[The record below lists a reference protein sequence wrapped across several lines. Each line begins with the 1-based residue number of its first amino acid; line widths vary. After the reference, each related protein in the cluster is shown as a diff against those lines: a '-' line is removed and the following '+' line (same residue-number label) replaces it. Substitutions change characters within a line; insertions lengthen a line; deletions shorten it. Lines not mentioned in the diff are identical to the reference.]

1 MARCITLQYRY
12 DMRNT
17 DMVAKQQTT
26 SVSISAPR
34 IETATFRL
42 IGTSPLVQARFS
54 AKAKQMM
61 MDKMAA
67 GSTSKGKKVREA
79 RDFDQDCLNAMHIGV
94 DGQAGVPA
102 GAFRNAMISAC
113 RLVGFKM
120 TLAKLSVFVQADT
133 FDAVDG
139 VPLVHLN
146 GKWERLDM
154 HTRNATGVV
163 DIRVRPMWREW
174 WIDLRVQFDAEQF
187 TLTDVSNL
195 LMRAGVQ
202 VGIGEGRHD
211 SKSSTGLGFGCF
223 RLGEVT

>member
-1 MARCITLQYRY
+1 MSVTKSS
-12 DMRNT
+12 
-17 DMVAKQQTT
+17 V
-26 SVSISAPR
+26 VSISAPK
-34 IETATFRL
+34 IQTAHFTL

-54 AKAKQMM
+54 AKAKQAMM
-61 MDKMAA
+61 AKMEA
-67 GSTSKGKKVREA
+67 GSTSRGKKVREA
-79 RDFDQDCLNAMHIGV
+79 RDFDQDCKDAMHVGV
-94 DGQAGVPA
+94 DGRPGVPA

-120 TLAKLSVFVQADT
+120 TLAKLSVFVEADT

-139 VPLVHLN
+139 VPLVHIN
-146 GKWERLDM
+146 GDWERLDM
-154 HTRNATGVV
+154 NTRNATGVI

-174 WIDLRVQFDAEQF
+174 SMNLRVKFDEDQF

-223 RLGEVT
+223 KIQGAQ

>member
-1 MARCITLQYRY
+1 MATQ
-12 DMRNT
+12 
-17 DMVAKQQTT
+17 KTT
-26 SVSISAPR
+26 NVVSISAPK
-34 IETATFRL
+34 IQTAKFRL
-42 IGTSPLVQARFS
+42 VGTSPFVQARFS
-54 AKAKQMM
+54 AKAKQAMM
-61 MDKMAA
+61 AKMAA
-67 GSTSKGKKVREA
+67 GSTARGKKVRDA
-79 RDFDQDCLNAMHIGV
+79 RDFDQDCRDAMHIGI
-94 DGQAGVPA
+94 DGNAGVPA

-120 TLAKLSVFVQADT
+120 TMAKLSVFVEADT

-139 VPLVHLN
+139 VPLVHIHGN
-146 GKWERLDM
+146 WERLDM

-174 WIDLRVQFDAEQF
+174 WIDLRVKFDEDQF
-187 TLTDVSNL
+187 TLADVSNL

-223 RLGEVT
+223 MIGEG

>member
-1 MARCITLQYRY
+1 MATQ
-12 DMRNT
+12 
-17 DMVAKQQTT
+17 KTT
-26 SVSISAPR
+26 NVVSISAPK
-34 IETATFRL
+34 IQTAKFRL
-42 IGTSPLVQARFS
+42 VGTSPFVQARFS
-54 AKAKQMM
+54 AKAKQAMM
-61 MDKMAA
+61 AKMAA
-67 GSTSKGKKVREA
+67 GSTARGKKVRDA
-79 RDFDQDCLNAMHIGV
+79 RDFDQDCRDAMHIGI
-94 DGQAGVPA
+94 DGKAGVPA

-120 TLAKLSVFVQADT
+120 TMAKLSVFVEADT

-139 VPLVHLN
+139 VPLVHIH
-146 GKWERLDM
+146 GDWERLDM

-174 WIDLRVQFDAEQF
+174 WIDLRVKFDEDQF
-187 TLTDVSNL
+187 TLADVSNL

-223 RLGEVT
+223 MIGEGE

>member
-1 MARCITLQYRY
+1 MAT
-12 DMRNT
+12 
-17 DMVAKQQTT
+17 KQTT
-26 SVSISAPR
+26 SVVSISAPR
-34 IETATFRL
+34 IETASFRL

-54 AKAKQMM
+54 AKAKQAM

-67 GSTSKGKKVREA
+67 GSTSKGKKIRDA
-79 RDFDQDCLNAMHIGV
+79 RNFDQDCRDAMHVGV
-94 DGQAGVPA
+94 DGRAGVPA

-120 TLAKLSVFVQADT
+120 TLAKLSVFVEADT

-146 GKWERLDM
+146 GNWERLDM

-223 RLGEVT
+223 RIGEVN

>member
-1 MARCITLQYRY
+1 MAT
-12 DMRNT
+12 
-17 DMVAKQQTT
+17 KQQTT

>member
-1 MARCITLQYRY
+1 MTKTVT
-12 DMRNT
+12 NN
-17 DMVAKQQTT
+17 V
-26 SVSISAPR
+26 VSITAPR
-34 IETATFRL
+34 IQMATFRL
-42 IGTSPLVQARFS
+42 IGESPFVQARFS
-54 AKAKQMM
+54 AKAKQAM

-67 GSTSKGKKVREA
+67 GSTSRGKRVRDA
-79 RDFDQDCLNAMHIGV
+79 RDFDQDCKNAMHIGI
-94 DGQAGVPA
+94 DGKGGVPA

-120 TLAKLSVFVQADT
+120 TMAKLSVFVDADT

-139 VPLVHLN
+139 VPLVHIK

-174 WIDLRVQFDAEQF
+174 SIDLRVKFDEDQF

-195 LMRAGVQ
+195 LMRAGAQ

-223 RLGEVT
+223 RIEGAN

>member
-1 MARCITLQYRY
+1 
-12 DMRNT
+12 
-17 DMVAKQQTT
+17 MVGKPTT
-26 SVSISAPR
+26 SVVSISAPR
-34 IETATFRL
+34 IETASFRL

-61 MDKMAA
+61 MEKMAA
-67 GSTSKGKKVREA
+67 GPTSKGKKVRDA
-79 RDFDQDCLNAMHIGV
+79 RNFDQDCRDAMHVGV
-94 DGQAGVPA
+94 DGRAGVPA

-146 GKWERLDM
+146 GDWERLDM

-223 RLGEVT
+223 RIGEAN

>member
-1 MARCITLQYRY
+1 
-12 DMRNT
+12 
-17 DMVAKQQTT
+17 MVGKTTT
-26 SVSISAPR
+26 SVVSISAPR
-34 IETATFRL
+34 IETASFRL

-61 MDKMAA
+61 MEKMAA
-67 GSTSKGKKVREA
+67 GPTSKGKKVRDA
-79 RDFDQDCLNAMHIGV
+79 RNFDQDCRDAMHVGV
-94 DGQAGVPA
+94 DGRAGVPA

-146 GKWERLDM
+146 GDWERLDM

-223 RLGEVT
+223 RIGEAN

>member
-1 MARCITLQYRY
+1 MAT
-12 DMRNT
+12 
-17 DMVAKQQTT
+17 KQTT
-26 SVSISAPR
+26 SVVSISAPR
-34 IETATFRL
+34 IETASFRL

-54 AKAKQMM
+54 AKAKQAM

-67 GSTSKGKKVREA
+67 GSTSKGKKIRDA
-79 RDFDQDCLNAMHIGV
+79 RNFDQDCRDAMHVGV
-94 DGQAGVPA
+94 DGRAGVPA

-120 TLAKLSVFVQADT
+120 TLAKLSVFVEADT

-146 GKWERLDM
+146 GNWERIDM

-223 RLGEVT
+223 RIGEAN

>member
-1 MARCITLQYRY
+1 MSK
-12 DMRNT
+12 
-17 DMVAKQQTT
+17 VSQT
-26 SVSISAPR
+26 SVVSISAPN
-34 IETATFRL
+34 IQSAAFKL
-42 IGTSPLVQARFS
+42 VGTSPLVQARFS
-54 AKAKQMM
+54 AKAKQAM

-79 RDFDQDCLNAMHIGV
+79 RDFDRDCREAMHVGI
-94 DGQAGVPA
+94 DGRPGVPA

-120 TLAKLSVFVQADT
+120 TLAKLSVFVEADT

-139 VPLVHLN
+139 VPLVHVN
-146 GKWERLDM
+146 GDWERLDM

-163 DIRVRPMWREW
+163 DIRVRPMWRQW
-174 WIDLRVQFDAEQF
+174 SMDLRVQFDADQF
-187 TLTDVSNL
+187 TVSDVSNL

-223 RLGEVT
+223 KIEGA

>member
-1 MARCITLQYRY
+1 
-12 DMRNT
+12 
-17 DMVAKQQTT
+17 MVAKQQTT

-102 GAFRNAMISAC
+102 GAFRNAMSSAC

>member
-1 MARCITLQYRY
+1 MA
-12 DMRNT
+12 
-17 DMVAKQQTT
+17 KKQTT
-26 SVSISAPR
+26 SVVSVSAPK
-34 IETATFRL
+34 IETASFRL

-54 AKAKQMM
+54 AKAKQAM

-67 GSTSKGKKVREA
+67 GPTSKGKKIRDA
-79 RDFDQDCLNAMHIGV
+79 RDFDQDCRNAMHIGV
-94 DGQAGVPA
+94 DGRSGVPA

-120 TLAKLSVFVQADT
+120 TMAKLSVFVHADT

-146 GKWERLDM
+146 GDWERLDM
-154 HTRNATGVV
+154 HTRNANGSV

-174 WIDLRVQFDAEQF
+174 WMDLRVQFDAEQF
-187 TLTDVSNL
+187 TLTDISNL

-223 RLGEVT
+223 RIGEVEQ

>member
-1 MARCITLQYRY
+1 
-12 DMRNT
+12 
-17 DMVAKQQTT
+17 MVGKPTT
-26 SVSISAPR
+26 SVVSISAPR
-34 IETATFRL
+34 IETASFRL

-67 GSTSKGKKVREA
+67 GPTSKGKKVRDA
-79 RDFDQDCLNAMHIGV
+79 RNFDQDCRDAMHVGV
-94 DGQAGVPA
+94 DGRAGVPA

-146 GKWERLDM
+146 GDWERLDM

-223 RLGEVT
+223 RIGDASQ

>member
-1 MARCITLQYRY
+1 MAKAPTQS
-12 DMRNT
+12 
-17 DMVAKQQTT
+17 V
-26 SVSISAPR
+26 VSISAPK
-34 IETATFRL
+34 IQTATFRL
-42 IGTSPLVQARFS
+42 IGTSPFVQARFS
-54 AKAKQMM
+54 AKAKQAMM
-61 MDKMAA
+61 AKMAA
-67 GSTSKGKKVREA
+67 GSTARGKKVRDA
-79 RDFDQDCLNAMHIGV
+79 RDFDQDCKDAMHLGI
-94 DGQAGVPA
+94 DGRAGVPA

-120 TLAKLSVFVQADT
+120 TMAKLSVFVEADT

-139 VPLVHLN
+139 VPLVHIN
-146 GKWERLDM
+146 GDWERLDM

-174 WIDLRVQFDAEQF
+174 WMDLRVKFDEDQF

-223 RLGEVT
+223 KIEGAD

>member
-1 MARCITLQYRY
+1 MAKAPTQS
-12 DMRNT
+12 
-17 DMVAKQQTT
+17 V
-26 SVSISAPR
+26 VSISAPK
-34 IETATFRL
+34 IQTATFRL
-42 IGTSPLVQARFS
+42 IGTSPFVQARFS
-54 AKAKQMM
+54 AKAKQAMM
-61 MDKMAA
+61 AKMAA
-67 GSTSKGKKVREA
+67 GSTARGKKIRDA
-79 RDFDQDCLNAMHIGV
+79 RDFDQDCKDAMHIGI
-94 DGQAGVPA
+94 DGRPGVPA

-120 TLAKLSVFVQADT
+120 TMAKLSVFVEADT

-139 VPLVHLN
+139 VPLVHIN
-146 GKWERLDM
+146 GDWERLDM

-174 WIDLRVQFDAEQF
+174 WMDLRVKFDEDQF

-223 RLGEVT
+223 KIEGAD

>member
-1 MARCITLQYRY
+1 MA
-12 DMRNT
+12 
-17 DMVAKQQTT
+17 AKQTT
-26 SVSISAPR
+26 SVVSISAPR

-67 GSTSKGKKVREA
+67 GSTSKGKKIREA

-223 RLGEVT
+223 RLGEVV

>member
-1 MARCITLQYRY
+1 MAT
-12 DMRNT
+12 
-17 DMVAKQQTT
+17 KQQTT

-67 GSTSKGKKVREA
+67 GSTSKGKKAREA

>member
-1 MARCITLQYRY
+1 MAT
-12 DMRNT
+12 
-17 DMVAKQQTT
+17 KQTT
-26 SVSISAPR
+26 SVVSISAPR
-34 IETATFRL
+34 IETASFRL

-54 AKAKQMM
+54 AKAKQAM

-67 GSTSKGKKVREA
+67 GSTSKGKKIRDA
-79 RDFDQDCLNAMHIGV
+79 RNFDQDCRDAMHVGV
-94 DGQAGVPA
+94 DGRAGVPA

-120 TLAKLSVFVQADT
+120 TLAKLSVFVEADT

-146 GKWERLDM
+146 GNWERLDM

-202 VGIGEGRHD
+202 VGIGEGR
-211 SKSSTGLGFGCF
+211 TCTAVVL
-223 RLGEVT
+223 VV